1 MRSLVLTR
9 RLALAVCAL
18 VLSLAPSLAFAQAP
32 DTLAGRVVS
41 DSARTAPI
49 SGATVLVT
57 RSSDRAV
64 QQTVTDAD
72 GRWQIVFADGS
83 GDYLV
88 YVSATGFAPGRRRV
102 QRTAS
107 ERRFV
112 VDLILKATVPQQL
125 AAVKVRAQAPPP
137 VPREVRLGNEDT
149 GANER
154 WSEGVTATVAPNAR
168 GDLAAT
174 ATTVPG
180 FTQGAGGVSLL
191 GAAGALT
198 TLNGAAIP
206 GVQLPRAANL
216 DARFTGTTF
225 DATRGGFS
233 GSNYDVRLGPG
244 NRNFQQ
250 RSAFLTLDA
259 PALTVTDATGRA
271 LGLPSTGG
279 RFSAGADGELIRKTA
294 TYNVALDLSRSAA
307 SPASLL
313 SADAATLTRI
323 GLRADSAAALRT
335 AAVTAGLPLGSP
347 GAQRVRENLTW
358 LARLDDTR
366 DTAKTFAVSSLV
378 SLDRQRG
385 VGLTPSA
392 APSATAEQVDAAASL
407 QLLSQRY
414 FGRDRRVFNELR
426 ASGTVVRQTGEPTQ
440 LLPAAA
446 VTIGSGSV
454 DPTALANV
462 TLGGDPTA
470 RRDLSRTTLEL
481 ADELA
486 WYPTFST
493 RHLIRGSLWARTDRL
508 RDAGLANPYGTVRYN
523 SIADLATNTP
533 ASFSRVLA
541 QPAREGTALNA
552 AAALSY
558 RWNPKPG
565 FQMISGA
572 RLELNDLIGAP
583 DANAALATALGV
595 NTSESPQ
602 RLHVSPRLGFTWRP
616 GGGPMRTGISRSNAG
631 TFLRPRTF
639 QLRGGIGEFR
649 DLMRPELLAGAR
661 AATGLANGTLA
672 LGCVGTATPIPDW
685 DVWAVNPSTIPSNC
699 VGGGGPLDLRAPSVQ
714 FIDPTYDVPRSWRAS
729 LGWTQELKP
738 FVLRLDGVAAVN
750 LNQASRADANFRGLV
765 RATTPDEGRP
775 LFVNASAIDPA
786 TGAVSIADSRRST
799 AYGVVR
805 GIRSDGRSEG
815 AQLTAALQLD
825 PFALESNFF
834 GSLSYTLQGI
844 RQRFRGF
851 DGAGVGDP
859 LAWEWARGTDDARH
873 TILAQLGTPIRRGNR
888 TYGTFTLFARLQSG
902 LPYTPIVQGDVD
914 GDGTS
919 GDRAFLFNP
928 STDSDVTRAAGMRA
942 LLTESPRR
950 VSACLERSLG
960 RMAGRNSC
968 ESPWAIS
975 TNARLDID
983 AAGRLLGR
991 RTTMSLNLANPLA
1004 LIDQM
1009 LHGESGLR
1017 GWGGP
1022 SLPDPVLLVPRGFDA
1037 GTNRFR
1043 YSVNPRFGDTRPGRT
1058 LLRNPF
1064 QLTVDFSFNLTR
1076 DPSVQDLERNI
1087 EPVARGAFVRP
1098 SADTIL
1104 RRYEERVSS
1113 IHQTLLDN
1121 ADTLFLTRDQIEA
1134 SMQAD
1139 TAFRKAAREIYRP
1152 LAEYLS
1158 ALPQRFA
1165 GAEALAKVKETEKR
1179 YEELFWQQRDLVKTR
1194 LTPLQLSALPRW
1206 VQGYLA
1212 TRLDPDWERWPRYIF
1227 RQGSVSISINN

>member
-1 MRSLVLTR
+1 MRAFLNLR
-9 RLALAVCAL
+9 RLGVVLCALAATA
-18 VLSLAPSLAFAQAP
+18 APSFAQAP
-32 DTLAGRVVS
+32 DTLVGRVFG
-41 DSARTAPI
+41 DSARSTPI
-49 SGATVLVT
+49 AGATVLVT
-57 RSSDRAV
+57 RSSDRAL
-64 QQTVTDAD
+64 QQAVTDAE

-88 YVSATGFAPGRRRV
+88 YISATGYAPGRRRV
-102 QRTAS
+102 QRAAA

-112 VDLILKATVPQQL
+112 VDLVLKATVPQQL

-137 VPREVRLGNEDT
+137 VPREVRLGSEET
-149 GANER
+149 GASER
-154 WSEGVTATVAPNAR
+154 WNEGVTATVAPNAR

-206 GVQLPRAANL
+206 GVRLPRAANL

-250 RSAFLTLDA
+250 RSGFLTLDA
-259 PALTVTDATGRA
+259 PAFTVTDATGRA
-271 LGLPSTGG
+271 LGLPSAGG

-313 SADAATLTRI
+313 TADAATLARV
-323 GLRADSAAALRT
+323 GLRADSAAALR
-335 AAVTAGLPLGSP
+335 AAATTAGLPLGAA

-366 DTAKTFAVSSLV
+366 DSAKTFAVSSLV

-392 APSATAEQVDAAASL
+392 APSATGEQLDAAASL

-426 ASGTVVRQTGEPTQ
+426 ASGTVVRQTGEPTL

-454 DPTALANV
+454 DPTSLASL

-470 RRDLSRTTLEL
+470 QRDLSRSTLEV

-493 RHLIRGSLWARTDRL
+493 RHLIRGSLWARSDRM
-508 RDAGLANPYGTVRYN
+508 RDAGLVNPYGTVQYN
-523 SIADLATNTP
+523 SIADLANNVP
-533 ASFSRVLA
+533 AAFTRTLA
-541 QPAREGTALNA
+541 QPVRDGAVVNA
-552 AAALSY
+552 AAAVSY

-572 RLELNDLIGAP
+572 RLEYNDVLGGP
-583 DANAALATALGV
+583 VANPALSAV
-595 NTSESPQ
+595 IDVDNTITPT
-602 RLHVSPRLGFTWRP
+602 RWHLSPRLGFTWRP
-616 GGGPMRTGISRSNAG
+616 GGGPVRTGQFNTNAG

-649 DLMRPELLAGAR
+649 DILRPELAAGLQGANGLLDGAR
-661 AATGLANGTLA
+661 GLR
-672 LGCVGTATPIPDW
+672 CVGSIVPVPDW
-685 DVWAVNPSTIPSNC
+685 DVWANNASAIPRQC
-699 VGGGGPLDLRAPSVQ
+699 VGGTVNPLGASGAAVQ
-714 FIDPTYDVPRSWRAS
+714 FIDPSYDVARSWRAS
-729 LGWTQELKP
+729 LGWTQDLRP
-738 FVLRLDGVAAVN
+738 FILRVDGLAALN
-750 LNQASRADANFRGLV
+750 LNQQSTIDANFTGTPF
-765 RATTPDEGRP
+765 TTIADEGRP
-775 LFVNASAIDPA
+775 LYVRPTSIDAAS
-786 TGAVSIADSRRST
+786 GAVSIIDSRRTT
-799 AYGVVR
+799 AYGVAR

-825 PFALESNFF
+825 PFALESNVFA
-834 GSLSYTLQGI
+834 SLSYTLQGI

-859 LAWEWARGTDDARH
+859 FAWEWARGTDDARH

-888 TYGTFTLFARLQSG
+888 TYGTFTIFARLQSG

-914 GDGTS
+914 GDGTP
-919 GDRAFLFNP
+919 GDRAFVFNP
-928 STDSDVTRAAGMRA
+928 STDTDATRAAGMRA
-942 LLTESPRR
+942 LLSDSPRG
-950 VSACLERSLG
+950 VTACLERSLG
-960 RMAGRNSC
+960 QMAGRNSC
-968 ESPWAIS
+968 ESPWAVS

-983 AAGRLLGR
+983 AASRLFGR
-991 RTTMSLNLANPLA
+991 RTTMSVNLANPLA
-1004 LIDQM
+1004 LFDQL

-1076 DPSVQDLERNI
+1076 NPSVQELERNI

-1206 VQGYLA
+1206 VQQYLA

-1227 RQGSVSISINN
+1227 REGSVSISINN